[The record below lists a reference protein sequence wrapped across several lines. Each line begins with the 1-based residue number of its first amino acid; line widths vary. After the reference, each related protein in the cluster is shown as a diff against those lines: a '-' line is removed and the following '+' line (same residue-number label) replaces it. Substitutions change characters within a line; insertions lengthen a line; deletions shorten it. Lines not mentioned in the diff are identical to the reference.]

1 MTDSSQQIISTLEE
15 QNALLQE
22 QLKVSNEQNHLL
34 QQILKFH
41 QDQEKSHHREQ
52 LIRFILT
59 AIPYLAL
66 VILGY
71 YLFSLFFQYLEILNN
86 NINLLKDGYLNIQ
99 EQITKLIPDFSG
111 IQEGISNTWQNVKDI
126 F

>member
-1 MTDSSQQIISTLEE
+1 MENSQQIINSLEQ
-15 QNALLQE
+15 QNDLLQE
-22 QLKVSNEQNHLL
+22 QLKLSQEQNNLL
-34 QQILKFH
+34 QQLLKFH

-111 IQEGISNTWQNVKDI
+111 IKEGISNTWQNVKDI